1 MMTTSEIVLPIGN
14 QKHDPAWKH
23 CLMIRSNGRTKLK
36 CIYCMKLFLG
46 GGIHRIKEH
55 LARHKGNA
63 ACCPKVPLE
72 VQHAMQHSLDG
83 AAIRKKRKIKLADE
97 VGHLNPTEISAAACD
112 IDHSANSGLQIVP
125 LNEMLDLGT
134 VQMEAKE
141 DSCVTPLPRAAKS
154 AERGRKRRTKN
165 SSMNHMG
172 PSSTLGN
179 DGSWVNRSSLV
190 QAVDK
195 EQVYHSIGRF
205 LYEAGVPLE
214 AVNSVYFQPMVEAI
228 AAFGPGLELPSYHD
242 FRGGILKR
250 LIEEVNLTLEHYK
263 RTWGHTGCSILAD
276 ECSTMEKTLI
286 NFFVYC
292 PEGTMF
298 LRCVDATE
306 IVATADTLYE
316 LLKHVVED
324 VGPNN
329 VIQVITNNSDIHA
342 FAGKRLTETFP
353 TLFWSPCAS
362 QCIDLILEDFSKMD
376 SMIDTIESA
385 KSLTRFIYRTVPV
398 LNMMKKYTH
407 GKDLLRPASSRAAM
421 NFVAL
426 KSLVCLKE
434 ELRNMVTSEEWLES
448 PYSKKPDGVAMA
460 NLILNSLFWISC
472 AAINRITEPLVQ
484 LLKLVESKKR
494 PAMGYVHLCL
504 YLAKD
509 AIRKEFVKK
518 SDYMPYWDLID
529 WRWDKQLP
537 RPLHA
542 AGFFLNPQLF
552 YSTEGQISNEIS
564 SGMLD
569 CIERLVPEAKVQ
581 DKIQK
586 ELNYYRGADRDFSR
600 KIAVRARR
608 SLLPAEWW
616 STYGGSCPNLT
627 RLAIHI
633 LSQTCSA
640 RGPERTHI
648 PFEQLH
654 NEKLNF
660 SERQRLCE
668 LVYVRYNL
676 RLQQRHVLK
685 NRCFDP
691 ISVDNIDVVDDWVG
705 NHPLFSA
712 DADSSWLVFNQPESI
727 EQQSESSLDEVET
740 LISALDDDV
749 IRSAGRGIED
759 NDEIKEEEDNHDD
772 SAFT

>member
-97 VGHLNPTEISAAACD
+97 
-112 IDHSANSGLQIVP
+112 IVP